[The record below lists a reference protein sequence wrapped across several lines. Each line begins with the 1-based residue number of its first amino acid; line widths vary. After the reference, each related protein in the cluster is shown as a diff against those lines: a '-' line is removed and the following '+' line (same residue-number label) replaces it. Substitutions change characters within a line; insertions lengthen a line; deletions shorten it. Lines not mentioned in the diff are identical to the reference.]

1 MIDDDEDNAGVDVS
15 RGELPLSDG
24 WCWMMDDNDDDND
37 DNDNGDNNNDV
48 DVGVSRGELPHSD
61 GCGR

>member
-1 MIDDDEDNAGVDVS
+1 
-15 RGELPLSDG
+15 
-24 WCWMMDDNDDDND
+24 MMDDNDDDND